1 MIYEVR
7 YARLDEAKLVED
19 FLRKYW
25 NPNHILCNHRSILD
39 FQHKFED
46 HYSIIIGYNTVTKEI
61 DGLFCIIPLCRY
73 DRLLQENGNF
83 WSALLKIRDDVVNSE
98 IKHLFYDFMLFICD
112 RPHFSSFGAISLSS
126 KAQSAMNLLFNEFG
140 TMNQYYFGNHNK
152 KDFSVCFNPVLSP
165 ITKSD
170 ECEIKEISFDVISS
184 SSIEYA
190 YYPQKSIE
198 FLKNRY
204 YNHPVYKYRYF
215 GVYSNNEL
223 VCVWVCR
230 KQEVLGSSILR
241 IVDVYG
247 DLSKVGYVGNS
258 LQSIL
263 EKEDAEYVDFMNF
276 GIDETVFSGMGF
288 ERLNVAGNET
298 IVPNYF
304 EPYEQRNV
312 PIYFAL
318 ITEKPYV
325 IFKADGDQDRPSK
338 I

>member
-7 YARLDEAKLVED
+7 YARLDEVGKVED

-25 NPNHILCNHRSILD
+25 SPNHILCNQRSILD
-39 FQHKFED
+39 FQHYFKD
-46 HYSIIIGYNTVTKEI
+46 HYSIIIGYNTETKEI

-73 DRLLQENGNF
+73 DHSLKENGNF

-98 IKHLFYDFMLFICD
+98 IKHLFYDFILFICD
-112 RPHFSSFGAISLSS
+112 RPHFASFGAISLSS

-140 TMNQYYFGNHNK
+140 TMNQYYFANHQIK
-152 KDFSVCFNPVLSP
+152 KFTVCVNPKLSH

-170 ECEIKEISFDVISS
+170 ECKIKEISFDTISA
-184 SSIEYA
+184 SSIECA

-198 FLKNRY
+198 FLRNRY
-204 YNHPVYKYRYF
+204 YKHPIYKYRYF
-215 GVYSNNEL
+215 GLYSNNKI
-223 VCVWVCR
+223 VCSWVFR
-230 KQEVLGSSILR
+230 KQNVLNTSILR

-247 DLSKVGYVGNS
+247 DLSKVGYVCNG
-258 LQSIL
+258 LQKIL
-263 EKEDAEYVDFMNF
+263 EKENAEYIDFMNY
-276 GIDETVFSGMGF
+276 GIEESFFATIGF
-288 ERLNVAGNET
+288 EKLNVNKDET

-318 ITEKPYV
+318 ITETPYV
-325 IFKADGDQDRPSK
+325 IFKADGDQDRPS
-338 I
+338 IM

>member
-7 YARLDEAKLVED
+7 YARLDEVELVED

-25 NPNHILCNHRSILD
+25 NPNHILCNQRSILD

-46 HYSIIIGYNTVTKEI
+46 CYSIIIGYNTETAEI
-61 DGLFCIIPLCRY
+61 DGLFCIIPVCRY
-73 DRLLQENGNF
+73 DSALKENGNF

-112 RPHFSSFGAISLSS
+112 RPDFASFGAISLSR
-126 KAQSAMNLLFNEFG
+126 KAQSAMNLLFNEYG
-140 TMNQYYFGNHNK
+140 TMNQYYFCNHK
-152 KDFSVCFNPVLSP
+152 KNEYTICSNPVISP
-165 ITKSD
+165 ISVRD
-170 ECEIKEISFDVISS
+170 QCEIKEIDFDTIAS
-184 SSIEYA
+184 SSIEYV
-190 YYPQKSIE
+190 YYPQKTIE

-204 YNHPVYKYRYF
+204 VRHPVYKYRYL
-215 GVYSNNEL
+215 GIYSNNNL
-223 VCVWVCR
+223 VCVWVIR
-230 KQEVLGSSILR
+230 KQHVSDSSILR

-247 DLSKVGYVGNS
+247 DLSKVGCVANA
-258 LQSIL
+258 LQHIL
-263 EKEDAEYVDFMNF
+263 ESENAEYIDFMNY
-276 GIDETVFSGMGF
+276 GIDESVFKRIGF
-288 ERLNVAGNET
+288 EKLELSGGDT

-318 ITEKPYV
+318 ITERPYV

>member
-7 YARLDEAKLVED
+7 YARLDEAELVED

-25 NPNHILCNHRSILD
+25 NPNHILCNHRGILD
-39 FQHKFED
+39 FQHLFED
-46 HYSIIIGYNTVTKEI
+46 HYSIIIGYNTETNEI
-61 DGLFCIIPLCRY
+61 DGLFCVIPLCKY
-73 DRLLQENGNF
+73 DRSLQDNGNF

-112 RPHFSSFGAISLSS
+112 RPHFASFGAISLSS

-140 TMNQYYFGNHNK
+140 TMNQYYFANHQK
-152 KDFSVCFNPVLSP
+152 TDFIVCSQPVLST
-165 ITKSD
+165 ISKSD
-170 ECEIKEISFDVISS
+170 QCEIKEIGFDVIAS
-184 SSIEYA
+184 SSIA
-190 YYPQKSIE
+190 CVYYPQKSIE
-198 FLKNRY
+198 FIKNRY

-215 GVYSNNEL
+215 GIYSNNEL
-223 VCVWVCR
+223 CCVWVFR

-247 DLSKVGYVGNS
+247 DLSKVGYVGND
-258 LQSIL
+258 LQNIL
-263 EKEDAEYVDFMNF
+263 ESENAEYIDFMNY
-276 GIDETVFSGMGF
+276 GIDDSVFKGMGF
-288 ERLNVAGNET
+288 EKLDVSVNDT

-304 EPYEQRNV
+304 EPYEKRNV

-338 I
+338 L